1 MKIKEIRDKQT
12 SALHLELKDLQKN
25 LFDLRTQA
33 VTEKLEDPSQLRKRR
48 KEIARFK
55 TILRERE
62 LEEAKGKTPAT
73 ETKAVKQPKK
83 SATHAAKA
91 KAGAKAIK
99 SGKANARLKRV
110 KKIKKDR
117 KTEATA
123 K

>member
-33 VTEKLEDPSQLRKRR
+33 VTEKLEDPSQLGKRR

-55 TILRERE
+55 TILRQRE
-62 LEEAKGKTPAT
+62 LEEAKSKQPQKEA
-73 ETKAVKQPKK
+73 KQQSKQPKK
-83 SATHAAKA
+83 STAHRAEAKA
-91 KAGAKAIK
+91 SAKSRK
-99 SGKANARLKRV
+99 TGKANARV
-110 KKIKKDR
+110 KKTTAKTEA
-117 KTEATA
+117 TEATA